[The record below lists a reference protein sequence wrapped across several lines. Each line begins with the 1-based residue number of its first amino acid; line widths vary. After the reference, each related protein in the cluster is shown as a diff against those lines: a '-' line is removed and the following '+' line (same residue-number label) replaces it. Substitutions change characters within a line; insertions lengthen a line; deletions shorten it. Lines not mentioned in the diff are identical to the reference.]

1 MKLSEIVLRGR
12 TKCRLLWGTPRR
24 LFLNV
29 FRPGYVRASLA
40 RRSGEC
46 LRCGACCRLVVR
58 CIYFFEENG
67 LPACRLYKLRL
78 PNCSKFPLDCRD
90 LADRDLIAPDKPC
103 GYSWNGQNRT

>member
-1 MKLSEIVLRGR
+1 
-12 TKCRLLWGTPRR
+12 
-24 LFLNV
+24 
-29 FRPGYVRASLA
+29 
-40 RRSGEC
+40 
-46 LRCGACCRLVVR
+46 VR

-103 GYSWNGQNRT
+103 GYSWNGQNRAWSGFCVHAKPLALPFVPELASLRRFY